1 MRGAEFAVG
10 IAQCPRDVFLKRGW
24 RLHCRHGLPDRETP
38 GRIGEWFGG
47 GTSYRSSRRQAA
59 GDGYAAAGKQCA
71 AIDEAVSG
79 DEIEHGRAVPASP
92 LAHAFL
98 LNGWRDTPT
107 LRNIVL

>member
-1 MRGAEFAVG
+1 MRGSEFAVG

-24 RLHCRHGLPDRETP
+24 RLHRRHDLPDRKTP

-47 GTSYRSSRRQAA
+47 GAGYRSSRQPA
-59 GDGYAAAGKQCA
+59 GDSHAAAKQCS

-79 DEIEHGRAVPASP
+79 DDIEHRRAVPASP

-107 LRNIVL
+107 LHNIVL